1 MSVHAVLPTRYVAS
15 SPTPAPPRSG
25 ALARAAAGAV
35 RYAVAPSTL
44 GAVLV
49 AASAAGVCAVL
60 LGDDAEAL
68 AAELRRRFPGAA
80 PAGDDA
86 VPALAARV
94 VERIERPAGAG
105 DAPSL
110 PLDPRGTAFQ
120 LAVWEALREIPPG
133 QTATYTEI
141 AARLGM
147 PTSARAVA
155 QACAA
160 NPLAVLVPC
169 HRVVRSDGGLSGYR
183 WGVERK
189 RALLAREAGG

>member
-1 MSVHAVLPTRYVAS
+1 MSVHAVLPTTYLAA
-15 SPTPAPPRSG
+15 PAPATG
-25 ALARAAAGAV
+25 AHARAAAGPV
-35 RYAVAPSTL
+35 RYAVAPSSL

-60 LGDDAEAL
+60 LGDDAELL
-68 AAELRRRFPGAA
+68 AAEVRRRFPGAA
-80 PAGDDA
+80 PADDA
-86 VPALAARV
+86 AAAALAARV
-94 VERIERPAGAG
+94 VEHIERPAGGA
-105 DAPSL
+105 DAPAL

-133 QTATYTEI
+133 RTATYAQI
-141 AARLGM
+141 AARIGL

-169 HRVVRSDGGLSGYR
+169 HRVLRSDGGLSGYR

-189 RALLAREAGG
+189 RVLLRREAEG